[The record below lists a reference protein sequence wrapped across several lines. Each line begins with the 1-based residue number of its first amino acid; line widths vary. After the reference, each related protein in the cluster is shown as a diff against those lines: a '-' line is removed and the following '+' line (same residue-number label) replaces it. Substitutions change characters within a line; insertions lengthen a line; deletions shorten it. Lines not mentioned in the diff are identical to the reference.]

1 MMVNGPTKFKGFTL
15 STFQRQAAAALDTDH
30 NVLVAAPTGAGKT
43 LVAEYAIHLAQKKGT
58 RSLYTAPI
66 KALSNQKFRDFTE
79 DPEIHSVGLS
89 TGDIT
94 LNSGGRVLVMTT
106 EILRNTLIEDASQL
120 SDVGVVVFDE
130 VHFMDDPDRGSVW
143 EETLMF
149 LPKNVIVVALSATI
163 DNLGQFAAW
172 LERVRERPVTVVEET
187 QRPVPLKHFLYHPKA
202 GIFPPSR
209 LKPVRSRF
217 KEHKRDKEYKRRDDG
232 PLLDDLIKDKRLPIL
247 YFCFSRRLCETKA
260 RKVSRK
266 RRLINR
272 EEEQTFT
279 EQWEAG
285 RKEFGFQDQRGPM
298 AELRGMLARGVGFHH
313 AGMLPLQKEM
323 VERLFAT
330 GLVKIL
336 FTTETFALGINMPA
350 RAVIFDSLS
359 KFDGVGFDY
368 MRTRDYMQMAGRAGR
383 LGMDE
388 EGLVYSVLEM
398 DDVLDAPIHRIQT
411 GRVEPITSRFHLD
424 YATLVH
430 LHRLAGRDYAAEVWE
445 NSFAA
450 FQAREHSTKRE
461 EHNRQQMRA
470 VLTKRFLF
478 LEEMGYIR
486 GDKEILARGRT
497 CLHLFGYEIQ
507 LTEMLYE
514 GVFEDI
520 DPPALCGLIAGVIHE
535 GRRRDEYW
543 ANALRPMR
551 GVLRHAKRVI
561 DYAIQREVDA
571 GLASSIKQIDEAMCP
586 AIYEYAKGRP
596 FEQLDRFT
604 NAAPGDF
611 VRVARMTVQYLRHM
625 QKLVGDSHPGLA
637 EITATAIEC
646 LYRGPID
653 VRAELGIDNPKE
665 EQAAEDSASTPGDSA
680 QGTQADSEGTPRANT
695 ADPEASAHEKS
706 AADAKATA
714 APEQRPERRRRRK
727 KRD

>member
-1 MMVNGPTKFKGFTL
+1 MMVNGPTMFKGFTL
-15 STFQRQAAAALDTDH
+15 STFQREAAAALDTDH

-43 LVAEYAIHLAQKKGT
+43 LVAEYAIHLTQKKGM
-58 RSLYTAPI
+58 RALYTAPI
-66 KALSNQKFRDFTE
+66 KALSNQKFRDFSA
-79 DPEIHSVGLS
+79 DPEIASVGLS

-94 LNSGGRVLVMTT
+94 LNSSGRVLVMTT
-106 EILRNTLIEDASQL
+106 EILRNTLVEDAGQL

-187 QRPVPLKHFLYHPKA
+187 KRPVPLKHFLYHPKA

-209 LKPVRSRF
+209 LKPVRARF
-217 KEHKRDKEYKRRDDG
+217 KEHKKDREYKVRDDG
-232 PLLDDLIKDKRLPIL
+232 PLLDELIKDKRLPIL
-247 YFCFSRRLCETKA
+247 YFCFSRRLCESKA
-260 RKVSRK
+260 RKVSRS
-266 RRLINR
+266 RHLTSS
-272 EEEQTFT
+272 EEMTKFAV
-279 EQWEAG
+279 QWEAG
-285 RKEFGFQDQRGPM
+285 RMEFGFDDTRGPM
-298 AELRGMLARGVGFHH
+298 ASLRGMLERGVGFHH

-330 GLVKIL
+330 GLVKL
-336 FTTETFALGINMPA
+336 LYTTETFALGINMPA

-359 KFDGVGFDY
+359 KFDGIDFDY

-383 LGMDE
+383 LGMDD

-398 DDVLDAPIHRIQT
+398 DDVMDAPIHRIQA

-430 LHRLAGRDYAAEVWE
+430 LHGLAGRDYAAQVWE

-470 VLTKRFLF
+470 ILAKRFLF

-507 LTEMLYE
+507 LTELLYE

-520 DPPALCGLIAGVIHE
+520 EPAALCGLIAGVIHE

-551 GVLRHAKRVI
+551 GTLRHAKRVI
-561 DYAIQREVDA
+561 DFAIQREVDA
-571 GLASSIKQIDEAMCP
+571 GLAASIKQIDEAMSP
-586 AIYEYAKGRP
+586 AIYEYAQGRP
-596 FEQLDRFT
+596 FEELERFT

-611 VRVARMTVQYLRHM
+611 VRVARMTVQYLRHL
-625 QKLVGDSHPGLA
+625 QKIVGDSHPQLA
-637 EITATAIEC
+637 QITTTAIEC

-653 VRAELGIDNPKE
+653 VRAELGLDGPKPPPRQE
-665 EQAAEDSASTPGDSA
+665 E
-680 QGTQADSEGTPRANT
+680 
-695 ADPEASAHEKS
+695 S
-706 AADAKATA
+706 AAVPEETA
-714 APEQRPERRRRRK
+714 APERRPRRRCEKRR
-727 KRD
+727 D